1 MKNNLKQIRE
11 SFGKLQEDVAAD
23 IGIALSTYRS
33 WEQGS
38 RSLNGD
44 KISMLA
50 DYYRVSTDTIL
61 GTKYGQ
67 LNNSECSDIVDDDE
81 INKLLRTVKLLNDE
95 GMAKLLGYA
104 DDLVSSGK
112 YEKKEM
118 QDHPFSS
125 RAAIA

>member
-1 MKNNLKQIRE
+1 MRIVVVEDEAPIR
-11 SFGKLQEDVAAD
+11 
-23 IGIALSTYRS
+23 
-33 WEQGS
+33 
-38 RSLNGD
+38 
-44 KISMLA
+44 
-50 DYYRVSTDTIL
+50 
-61 GTKYGQ
+61 
-67 LNNSECSDIVDDDE
+67 
-81 INKLLRTVKLLNDE
+81 E

>member
-1 MKNNLKQIRE
+1 MLP
-11 SFGKLQEDVAAD
+11 AD
-23 IGIALSTYRS
+23 LGIALSTYRS

-44 KISMLA
+44 KLSMLA